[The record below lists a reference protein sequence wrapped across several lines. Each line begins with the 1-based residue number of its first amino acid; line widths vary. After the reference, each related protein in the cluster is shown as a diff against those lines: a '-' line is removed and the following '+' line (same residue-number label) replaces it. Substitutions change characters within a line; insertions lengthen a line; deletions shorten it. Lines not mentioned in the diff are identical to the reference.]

1 MNKKF
6 LSAILFGA
14 LMVSSTGTFV
24 SCKDY
29 DDDIDQINKKL
40 EGVEATV
47 ADLQKKIGDG
57 AFVKSIT
64 PAADGFTV
72 TMSDGSST
80 TITGIKGDKGEAGKD
95 GAEWTIIDG
104 YWACNGEKTTV
115 KAEAVDGKDGQ
126 KEVEKREDGWYLW
139 NGTAFEKVT
148 VDTPA
153 VVGVPYYQEDATD
166 PNYVIMHIFDANGK
180 NEKTIRLPMTEGL
193 AQIAILSNS
202 DLTIYYSIATANKA
216 LQAWEG
222 PKGAPAK
229 GDYMITYS
237 DDSLMVQVAPNNYDL
252 SKTALKLVNSK
263 NEEAPVTLGAAV
275 AYKGLYTRAA
285 VSANGLYQIPFSI
298 ETITD
303 EIVEAYSEDAE
314 GKRPA
319 LALVASDKVRS
330 TYETS
335 LAIKTPEAVD
345 SWDFYINKKNNV
357 PNNRIEP
364 GKTGTLKANDNAD
377 KLYDAFLT
385 MDTEHYYGNA
395 KADSIKY
402 GIKTDGLTISCNA
415 NAKYSLPF
423 VVHTLDVTG
432 KIMTTEEVWVDFG
445 EEAAESTITLAQ
457 QAHTATAK
465 VENQKLVVDLAAY
478 FDKMSEADRILWNA
492 DADMKLHNTNVSFVY
507 TDENTGKEVTVE
519 SMSGLID
526 GFTKLKKDGKTETT
540 NNADIAKL
548 GINFAANYGEATLGN
563 GVYTAKVTVNIN
575 GENGTK
581 ETQTIVIPFTIANPT
596 AAEIA
601 SQYSFDPAF
610 YANGVLTVIDATAID
625 LSTMIS
631 AKDGASIDYT
641 GLKVAKELTVS
652 NESTLTMGDNAKPNT
667 AYEVKGL
674 KVTYLAGRSFDMP
687 AFNVK
692 FVDSKTYIADMAKAS
707 FSLISG
713 NGADAN
719 SDMVFYAEKANDKV
733 TPKIV
738 NFYKVTNAGGKFV
751 ADDKVAIEAFI
762 EDGKDKKEFA
772 SDLIKVAPSGNDIVV
787 TALKR
792 ITVDTNVVVP
802 VKLTVTNA
810 DGSNSTVYTSFTV
823 TVKAYPVQ

>member
-29 DDDIDQINKKL
+29 DDDIDQINQKL
-40 EGVEATV
+40 DGVEATV

-64 PAADGFTV
+64 PTADGFTV

-166 PNYVIMHIFDANGK
+166 PNYIVMHIFDANGK
-180 NEKTIRLPMTEGL
+180 DEQTVRLPMTEGL
-193 AQIAILSNS
+193 AQIAMLSNK
-202 DLTIYYSIATANKA
+202 DLTIYYSIATADKA

-275 AYKGLYTRAA
+275 AYEGLYTRAA

-303 EIVEAYSEDAE
+303 EIVKAYSEVD

-335 LAIKTPEAVD
+335 LIIEKPESID
-345 SWDFYINKKNNV
+345 SWSFYINKKNNT

-364 GKTGTLKANDNAD
+364 GKTGTLKVNGENAD

-385 MDTEHYYGNA
+385 MDTKTYANA

-402 GIKTDGLTISCNA
+402 GIKTDGLTISCSA

-432 KIMTTEEVWVDFG
+432 KIMKTEGVYVQFS
-445 EEAAESTITLAQ
+445 EEAAESTITLAE
-457 QAHTATAK
+457 QAHIATAK
-465 VENQKLVVDLAAY
+465 VEDQKLVVDLAAY

-492 DADMKLHNTNVSFVY
+492 DARMLLNNTNVSFVY
-507 TDENTGKEVTVE
+507 TDESTGKEETVDVV
-519 SMSGLID
+519 SGLIA
-526 GFTKLKKDGKTETT
+526 GFTKLKKDGKTEAT

-548 GINFAANYGEATLGN
+548 GINFVNNYGEIMLGN
-563 GVYTAKVTVNIN
+563 GVYTAKITVEIN

-596 AAEIA
+596 TAEIT
-601 SQYSFDPAF
+601 SQYTFDPAF
-610 YANGVLTVIDATAID
+610 YANGVLTVIDGTSID

-631 AKDGASIDYT
+631 VKDGA
-641 GLKVAKELTVS
+641 
-652 NESTLTMGDNAKPNT
+652 
-667 AYEVKGL
+667 AY
-674 KVTYLAGRSFDMP
+674 
-687 AFNVK
+687 
-692 FVDSKTYIADMAKAS
+692 
-707 FSLISG
+707 
-713 NGADAN
+713 
-719 SDMVFYAEKANDKV
+719 
-733 TPKIV
+733 
-738 NFYKVTNAGGKFV
+738 
-751 ADDKVAIEAFI
+751 
-762 EDGKDKKEFA
+762 
-772 SDLIKVAPSGNDIVV
+772 
-787 TALKR
+787 
-792 ITVDTNVVVP
+792 
-802 VKLTVTNA
+802 
-810 DGSNSTVYTSFTV
+810 
-823 TVKAYPVQ
+823 

>member
-14 LMVSSTGTFV
+14 LMVTSTGTFV

-40 EGVEATV
+40 DGVEATI

-57 AFVKSIT
+57 AFVKTIT
-64 PAADGFTV
+64 STADGFTV
-72 TMSDGSST
+72 MMSDGTST
-80 TITGIKGDKGEAGKD
+80 TITGIKGDKGENGKD

-148 VDTPA
+148 VDAPA
-153 VVGVPYYQEDATD
+153 AAGVPFYQEDATD
-166 PNYVIMHIFDANGK
+166 PNYVIMHIYDANGK

-193 AQIAILSNS
+193 AQIAMLGNK

-263 NEEAPVTLGAAV
+263 NEEAPVTLGSAV
-275 AYKGLYTRAA
+275 AYNDLYTRAA
-285 VSANGLYQIPFSI
+285 ASVNGLYQIPFSI

-303 EIVEAYSEDAE
+303 EIVKAYPNEW

-335 LAIKTPEAVD
+335 LAITKAEDKVNFST
-345 SWDFYINKKNNV
+345 FYINRKNNSI
-357 PNNRIEP
+357 NNRIEP
-364 GKTGTLKANDNAD
+364 GKTGTLKALNNAD
-377 KLYDAFLT
+377 QLWDAFLT
-385 MDTEHYYGNA
+385 VDTEASVNA

-415 NAKYSLPF
+415 NAKYSIPF
-423 VVHTLDVTG
+423 VVHTLDVAGNVNIT
-432 KIMTTEEVWVDFG
+432 KRIYVQFS
-445 EEAAESTITLAQ
+445 EEASESTVTLAQ
-457 QAHTATAK
+457 QAHTATVK
-465 VENQKLVVDLAAY
+465 VENQKLIVDLAAY

-492 DADMKLHNTNVSFVY
+492 DANINLYNTDVDFVY
-507 TDENTGKEVTVE
+507 TDEATGKEVKE
-519 SMSGLID
+519 EGMSGLISNI
-526 GFTKLKKDGKTETT
+526 TKLQKDGKTVATK
-540 NNADIAKL
+540 NADIAKL
-548 GINFAANYGEATLGN
+548 GINFVSNYANFMLGN
-563 GVYTAKVTVNIN
+563 GIYTVKVTVDIN
-575 GENGTK
+575 GETSTK

-601 SQYSFDPAF
+601 SQYTFDAAF
-610 YANGVLTVIDATAID
+610 YANGVLTVLDAPSID
-625 LSTMIS
+625 LSTMIT
-631 AKDGASIDYT
+631 AKAGAAIDYAD
-641 GLKVAKELTVS
+641 LEADEALTVS
-652 NESTLTMGDNAKPNT
+652 GTTLEMTSDAKVGT
-667 AYEVKGL
+667 AYDVEGL
-674 KVTYLAGRSFDMP
+674 KVTYLGGRSFDMP
-687 AFNVK
+687 AFKVK
-692 FVDSKTYIADMAKAS
+692 FVDSKAYTTDMAKAN
-707 FSLISG
+707 FSLVSG
-713 NGADAN
+713 DDTDKN
-719 SDMVFYAEKANDKV
+719 SDMIYYAEKAATGK
-733 TPKIV
+733 P
-738 NFYKVTNAGGKFV
+738 NFYNVKNATGKFV
-751 ADDKVAIEAFI
+751 VASNVTIDSFIGDADDAVVFT
-762 EDGKDKKEFA
+762 
-772 SDLIKVAPSGNDIVV
+772 SDLINVEKDGTNNIKV
-787 TALKR
+787 TATKR
-792 ITVDTNVVVP
+792 ITVDTPVVVP

-810 DGSNSTVYTSFTV
+810 DTSTSTVYASFTV

>member
-29 DDDIDQINKKL
+29 DDDIDQINQKL
-40 EGVEATV
+40 DGVEATV

-64 PAADGFTV
+64 PTADGFTV

-166 PNYVIMHIFDANGK
+166 PNYIVMHIFDANGK
-180 NEKTIRLPMTEGL
+180 DEQTVRLPMTEGL
-193 AQIAILSNS
+193 AQIAMLSNK
-202 DLTIYYSIATANKA
+202 DLTIYYSIATADKA

-275 AYKGLYTRAA
+275 AYEGLYTRAA

-303 EIVEAYSEDAE
+303 EIVKAYSEVD

-335 LAIKTPEAVD
+335 LIIEKPESID
-345 SWDFYINKKNNV
+345 SWSFYINKKNNT

-364 GKTGTLKANDNAD
+364 GKTGTLKVNGENAD

-385 MDTEHYYGNA
+385 MDTKTYANA

-402 GIKTDGLTISCNA
+402 GIKTDGLTISCSA

-432 KIMTTEEVWVDFG
+432 KIMKTEGVYVQFS
-445 EEAAESTITLAQ
+445 EEAAESTITLAE
-457 QAHTATAK
+457 QAHIATAK
-465 VENQKLVVDLAAY
+465 VEDQKLVVDLAAY

-492 DADMKLHNTNVSFVY
+492 DARMLLNNTNVSFVY
-507 TDENTGKEVTVE
+507 TDESTGKEETVDVV
-519 SMSGLID
+519 SGLIA
-526 GFTKLKKDGKTETT
+526 GFTKLKKDGKTEAT

-548 GINFAANYGEATLGN
+548 GINFVNNYGEIMLGN
-563 GVYTAKVTVNIN
+563 GVYTAKITVEIN

-596 AAEIA
+596 TAEIT
-601 SQYSFDPAF
+601 SQYTFDPAF
-610 YANGVLTVIDATAID
+610 YANGVLTVIDGTSID

-631 AKDGASIDYT
+631 VKDGAAIDYT
-641 GLKVAKELTVS
+641 GLKAAKELTVS
-652 NESTLTMGDNAKPNT
+652 RTVLTMGADAKANT
-667 AYEVKGL
+667 AYDVKGL
-674 KVTYLAGRSFDMP
+674 KVTYLGGRSYDMP
-687 AFNVK
+687 AFKVK

-707 FSLISG
+707 FSLVSG
-713 NGADAN
+713 NAEDAN
-719 SDMVFYAEKANDKV
+719 SDKVFYAEKADSKAG
-733 TPKIV
+733 IV

-751 ADDKVAIEAFI
+751 ADDKVVVVGFDALV
-762 EDGKDKKEFA
+762 DGTDKTFA
-772 SDLIKVAPSGNDIVV
+772 SDLIKVEVSEKNDIVV
-787 TALKR
+787 TAQKR

-810 DGSNSTVYTSFTV
+810 DGTNATVYASFTV

>member
-193 AQIAILSNS
+193 AQIAMLSSS

-275 AYKGLYTRAA
+275 AYEGLYTRAA

-303 EIVEAYSEDAE
+303 EIVEAYSEDAD

-335 LAIKTPEAVD
+335 LAIETPEPVE
-345 SWDFYINKKNNV
+345 SWSFYINKKNNTT
-357 PNNRIEP
+357 NTLIEP
-364 GKTGTLKANDNAD
+364 GKTGTLKARSNAD

-385 MDTEHYYGNA
+385 MDTETSANA

-415 NAKYSLPF
+415 NAKHSLPF

-432 KIMTTEEVWVDFG
+432 KIMTKKEVWVSFG

-465 VENQKLVVDLAAY
+465 VENQKLVVDFAAY

-492 DADMKLHNTNVSFVY
+492 DANMYLGKTDVSFVY

-519 SMSGLID
+519 SMYGLITE
-526 GFTKLKKDGKTETT
+526 FTKLQKDGKTEAT
-540 NNADIAKL
+540 NNADFAKL
-548 GINFAANYGEATLGN
+548 GINFAANYGTAILGN
-563 GVYTAKVTVNIN
+563 GVYTAKLAIQISD
-575 GENGTK
+575 K
-581 ETQTIVIPFTIANPT
+581 EIQTIVIPFTIANPT

-610 YANGVLTVIDATAID
+610 YANGVLTVIDETAID

-641 GLKVAKELTVS
+641 GLKAAKELTVS
-652 NESTLTMGDNAKPNT
+652 GTTLTMGDNAKPNT

-674 KVTYLAGRSFDMP
+674 KVTYLGDRSFDMP

-713 NGADAN
+713 NDADAN

-751 ADDKVAIEAFI
+751 ADDKVAI
-762 EDGKDKKEFA
+762 DGFKALVNDADKAFA
-772 SDLIKVAPSGNDIVV
+772 SDLIKVEASENDIKV

-810 DGSNSTVYTSFTV
+810 DGSKSPVYTSFTV

>member
-14 LMVSSTGTFV
+14 LMVTSTGTFV

-40 EGVEATV
+40 DGVEATI

-64 PAADGFTV
+64 STADGFTV
-72 TMSDGSST
+72 TMSDGTST
-80 TITGIKGDKGEAGKD
+80 TITGIKGDKGENGKD

-139 NGTAFEKVT
+139 NGTEFEKVT

-153 VVGVPYYQEDATD
+153 TAGVPFYQEDATD
-166 PNYVIMHIFDANGK
+166 PNYVIMHIYDANGK

-193 AQIAILSNS
+193 AQIAMLGNKN
-202 DLTIYYSIATANKA
+202 LTIYYSIATANKA
-216 LQAWEG
+216 LQAREG

-263 NEEAPVTLGAAV
+263 NEEAPVTLGSAV
-275 AYKGLYTRAA
+275 AYTDLYTRAA
-285 VSANGLYQIPFSI
+285 ASVNGLYQIPFSI

-303 EIVEAYSEDAE
+303 EIVKAYAPNNL
-314 GKRPA
+314 GKHPA

-335 LAIKTPEAVD
+335 LAITKAESQANFNT
-345 SWDFYINKKNNV
+345 FYINKKDNST
-357 PNNRIEP
+357 NNRIEP
-364 GKTGTLKANDNAD
+364 GKAGTLKALNNAD
-377 KLYDAFLT
+377 KLWDAFLT
-385 MDTEHYYGNA
+385 VDTKAYANA

-415 NAKYSLPF
+415 NAKSYIPF
-423 VVHTLDVTG
+423 VVHTLDVAG
-432 KIMTTEEVWVDFG
+432 NVSKIENVYVQFG
-445 EEAAESTITLAQ
+445 EEASESTITLAE
-457 QAHTATAK
+457 QAHTATVKAD
-465 VENQKLVVDLAAY
+465 NQKLVVDLAAY

-492 DADMKLHNTNVSFVY
+492 DAWMNLNNKNVDFVY
-507 TDENTGKEVTVE
+507 TDEATGKEVTVE
-519 SMSGLID
+519 GMGGLISNI
-526 GFTKLKKDGKTETT
+526 TKLQKDGKTVATK
-540 NNADIAKL
+540 NADVAKL
-548 GINFAANYGEATLGN
+548 GINFVSNYADFMLGN
-563 GVYTAKVTVNIN
+563 GVYTAKVTVDIN
-575 GENGTK
+575 GDNGTK

-601 SQYSFDPAF
+601 SQYTFDPAF
-610 YANGVLTVIDATAID
+610 YANGVLTVLDATSID
-625 LSTMIS
+625 LSTMIT
-631 AKDGASIDYT
+631 AKAGAVIGYT
-641 GLKVAKELTVS
+641 DLEADEALTVS
-652 NESTLTMGDNAKPNT
+652 GTTLEMTSDAKVGT
-667 AYEVKGL
+667 AYDVEGL
-674 KVTYLAGRSFDMP
+674 KVTYLGGRSFDMP
-687 AFNVK
+687 AFKVK
-692 FVDSKTYIADMAKAS
+692 FVDSKAYTTDMAKAN
-707 FSLISG
+707 FSLVSG
-713 NGADAN
+713 DDTDKN
-719 SDMVFYAEKANDKV
+719 SDMIYYAEKAATGK
-733 TPKIV
+733 P
-738 NFYKVTNAGGKFV
+738 NFYNVKNATGKFV
-751 ADDKVAIEAFI
+751 VASNVTIDSFIGDADDAVVFT
-762 EDGKDKKEFA
+762 
-772 SDLIKVAPSGNDIVV
+772 SDLINVEKDGTNNIKV
-787 TALKR
+787 TATKR
-792 ITVDTNVVVP
+792 ITVDTPVVVP

-810 DGSNSTVYTSFTV
+810 DTSTSTVYASFTV